1 MSLMHNALAFLSRA
15 PSQNYEFMD
24 PSGKTLWR
32 KARLWSYDVL
42 FQPDF
47 TNPSCQGQWCPGTRM
62 DDAAKQLVL

>member
-1 MSLMHNALAFLSRA
+1 
-15 PSQNYEFMD
+15 MD
-24 PSGKTLWR
+24 PSGKTLWT